1 MGVSD
6 AADNVLV
13 IRAGRM
19 TGQYFRDLWRYRE
32 LFYFLAWRDVAV
44 QYKQTAIG
52 VAWALLRPLLSMIIF
67 TIVFGKIA
75 RLPSQGAPYPVLVFA
90 GMLPWQFFANG
101 LMASSGSLLINAAMI
116 SKVYFP
122 RVVIPASAII
132 VAFVDFLVSLGVL
145 AGLMIWYQIAPTWR
159 ILALP
164 AFVLLASGAAFGGGL
179 WFSALTAKYRD
190 FAYVVPFLVQF
201 GLYLSPVGF
210 VSGVIPTSWR
220 LLYSLNPLVGVI
232 DGFRWVVLGGAFRIY
247 WPGLLLSLVVVVML
261 VTSGFRYFRAAERSF
276 ADVM

>member
-1 MGVSD
+1 
-6 AADNVLV
+6 
-13 IRAGRM
+13 
-19 TGQYFRDLWRYRE
+19 
-32 LFYFLAWRDVAV
+32 
-44 QYKQTAIG
+44 
-52 VAWALLRPLLSMIIF
+52 MIIF

-101 LMASSGSLLINAAMI
+101 LMASSGSLLVNAAMI

-164 AFVLLASGAAFGGGL
+164 AFVLLAAGAAFGGGL

-210 VSGVIPTSWR
+210 VSGVIPTTWR

-232 DGFRWVVLGGAFRIY
+232 DGFRWVVLGDAFRIY